1 MTDSVRFLRTGCT
14 TYEPEEATMVVDVYI
29 DVYVGRW
36 VFTTKWRW
44 MSVSVGVVIKIYII
58 YIYTHQS
65 RNFEYSF
72 TVKSSSKLQ
81 GGPHVFRSCWRIDR
95 QTTVKDQSRRLAV
108 RSLVSSS
115 KSKQPYYLYIGGT
128 FCQSRLWQTLLETD
142 ILTTTNSRHS
152 RKLI

>member
-1 MTDSVRFLRTGCT
+1 MTDSVQFLRTGCT
-14 TYEPEEATMVVDVYI
+14 TYELEEATMVVDVYMGGCSRPS
-29 DVYVGRW
+29 DAECL
-36 VFTTKWRW
+36 F
-44 MSVSVGVVIKIYII
+44 VGVVIKIYII